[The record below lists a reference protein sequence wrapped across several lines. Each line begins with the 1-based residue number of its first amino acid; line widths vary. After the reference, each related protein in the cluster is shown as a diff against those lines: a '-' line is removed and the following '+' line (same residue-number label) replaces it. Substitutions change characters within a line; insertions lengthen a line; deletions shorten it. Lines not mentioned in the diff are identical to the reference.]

1 MKTPLAIIFAADGCE
16 ETEALATVDILRRG
30 GVDVCIMSI
39 SGSNEVAGAHG
50 IRFAADSLWDAAA
63 VAAAD
68 LLVVPGGMGGMQRLR
83 ADGRV
88 LDALRAAVEGGRR
101 IAAICAGPCVPARAG
116 VLAGRRATCYPG
128 MESELA
134 AAGAIPD
141 DSGAPVVA
149 DGSAITSKGPG
160 TVFDFGIALVEAL
173 VGPATA
179 DDVARGMLL
188 LH

>member
-1 MKTPLAIIFAADGCE
+1 MSAPFAIVFAADGCE

-30 GVDVCIMSI
+30 GVDVCVMSI
-39 SGSNEVAGAHG
+39 SETTDVMGGHG
-50 IRFAADSLWDAAA
+50 IRFLADSLWDAAA

-88 LDALRAAVEGGRR
+88 LDALRAAIAAGHRV
-101 IAAICAGPCVPARAG
+101 AAICAGPCVPARAG

-128 MESELA
+128 MEGELA
-134 AAGAIPD
+134 AVGAIPD
-141 DSGAPVVA
+141 DSGAPVVV
-149 DGSAITSKGPG
+149 DGPVVTSKGPG

-173 VGPATA
+173 CGAETA
-179 DDVARGMLL
+179 ETVAQGMLL
-188 LH
+188 R

>member
-1 MKTPLAIIFAADGCE
+1 MSAPLAIVFAADGCE

-30 GVDVCIMSI
+30 GVDVCVMSV
-39 SGSNEVAGAHG
+39 SETTEVAGAHG

-88 LDALRAAVEGGRR
+88 LDALRAAIDSGRR
-101 IAAICAGPCVPARAG
+101 VAAICAGPCVPARAG
-116 VLAGRRATCYPG
+116 VLAGRRAICYPG
-128 MESELA
+128 MEGELA
-134 AAGAIPD
+134 AAGATPD
-141 DSGAPVVA
+141 DSGAPVVV
-149 DGSAITSKGPG
+149 DGPVVTSKGPG

-173 VGPATA
+173 RGAE
-179 DDVARGMLL
+179 VAETVAQGMLL
-188 LH
+188 R